1 MIRSDLRGDSKE
13 GDIYKKNIKFLENE
27 IVKLNKEIESM
38 EIVIEGKFV
47 VLKMLKNMI
56 EDLRNSGSNKI

>member
-1 MIRSDLRGDSKE
+1 MIRSDLRGDSME